1 MKNEL
6 QILLLNMK
14 KVLFTLIMLCCFS
27 LYTHAQSSS
36 LSSSYQTRK
45 EARKTLKGY
54 KGFVDAGY
62 HFDILKEVLASNMNR
77 FEVST
82 SHGYQVNNYFYVGG
96 GAMLNYYTDADKL
109 AVPLFANF
117 KANFI
122 NKRVTPFADVKCGY
136 TAGDVEGVFSS
147 LAIGV
152 RFSLAKKKAINLQ
165 WEFSYQGVKD
175 GDEYYFNIDDYDF
188 YGESDINYI
197 FGSGLKIGFEF

>member
-1 MKNEL
+1 MKNRQ

-14 KVLFTLIMLCCFS
+14 KVLFTLIMLCSFS
-27 LYTHAQSSS
+27 LYTHAQGSS
-36 LSSSYQTRK
+36 LSSFNHTKK
-45 EARKTLKGY
+45 EALKTLKGY
-54 KGFVDAGY
+54 RGFIDVGY

-77 FEVST
+77 FEIST

-96 GAMLNYYTDADKL
+96 GAMLNYYTDADEF
-109 AVPLFANF
+109 AVPVFANF
-117 KANFI
+117 RANFI
-122 NKRVTPFADVKCGY
+122 NKRVTPFADVKFGY

-188 YGESDINYI
+188 YGESDIKYI
-197 FGSGLKIGFEF
+197 FGSGFKIGFEF